1 MNAKIL
7 ALMMVG
13 VMMVSGFSIIADADE
28 NTLDAV
34 VGDGGA
40 YSYTLTYH
48 PDQMAN
54 TAAQE
59 LQLTVAG
66 MTPISHNPGTITLSS
81 VVNEGSWGFN
91 TTTGVGPFNSFYAAF
106 DMNDGNKFVSILN
119 PYDLTKKINGA
130 SLGDMSGYNVMW
142 ILPTVYWSVDN
153 DGNLT
158 LTNNPS
164 GGTAYAHTIDGH
176 VYRYLAIGV
185 YKGSTKTVGDQT
197 VLTSQSGATPTASQT
212 RATFRDY
219 ANNYSMDDSLGAE
232 THSMLWN
239 FYQWELYKYVC
250 YTVMEGFNSQMIVG
264 NGNVYGNNYTMVN
277 GLTDVLGPYAGNPGD
292 LGASNTNAS
301 LYGQNAVKLFIENS
315 WGTINDFID
324 GVVLF
329 GNQTIYINSAS
340 EPDENTSGSYVE
352 RVDQTLPSSGFGATI
367 STNEK
372 TWGLAVTTSSST
384 DYYNK
389 GTADKI
395 YTTTSSFRI
404 PAVGG
409 APDSSDLAASSGLSF
424 ISANNNV
431 TNMGYWI
438 GSRLAF
444 VTDFSFFTTTVAIE
458 SDDPDYGSVSV
469 SEIAE
474 IEVGTEISISGNTL
488 TIGETTVTATPT
500 TADAQ
505 YTYAFSGWYDG
516 ETLLVDGDTVS
527 SDMTITAVFTR
538 TVNQYTATINN
549 LNPGFGSVSVSSVT
563 ADYGS
568 AISAASNV
576 LTVGAS
582 TVTATPTTADA
593 QYTYAFGQWGSYP
606 ATLTQDVTITVSF
619 TQTVNSYTITWVYS
633 GDSATETYLY
643 GTMPSFPDPTP
654 PADYRFAGWSPA
666 LAPVT
671 QDQTY
676 TAIFELI
683 NYLTVTFD
691 PNGGTLEGPDTKVV
705 GQYLPYGELPVPKL
719 DNYVFQGWFTAPE
732 DGEKITATSIV
743 EVDDDQTLYAQWK
756 LGGFPAL
763 MEKLLYL
770 FPILLLSILALAILR
785 VFV

>member
-40 YSYTLTYH
+40 YSYTLHYDSSTMT
-48 PDQMAN
+48 Q

-66 MTPISHNPGTITLSS
+66 MTPISHSS
-81 VVNEGSWGFN
+81 GSSQLALENEGSWGFN
-91 TTTGVGPFNSFYAAF
+91 TTTGIGPFNSFYAAF
-106 DMNDGNKFVSILN
+106 DADNGNQFIAVLDPYHLGQTLDGTLLS
-119 PYDLTKKINGA
+119 
-130 SLGDMSGYNVMW
+130 SMSGHINVMW
-142 ILPTVYWSVDN
+142 VLPTVYWAVDEN
-153 DGNLT
+153 GDLT
-158 LTNNPS
+158 LSNQSSN
-164 GGTAYAHTIDGH
+164 GVAYAHTIDGK
-176 VYRYLAIGV
+176 VYNFLAIGV
-185 YKGSTKTVGDQT
+185 YEASRFLSDGVNYLASTSGSSPEITNRMAYRTMAHNYTMDQ
-197 VLTSQSGATPTASQT
+197 
-212 RATFRDY
+212 
-219 ANNYSMDDSLGAE
+219 SLGSA
-232 THSMLWN
+232 HSMLWN
-239 FYQWELYKYVC
+239 FYQWELYKYC
-250 YTVMEGFNSQMIVG
+250 SLIVMEGFDSQAIVG
-264 NGNVYGNNYTMVN
+264 NGMVYGTGSSSTLAS
-277 GLTDVLGPYAGNPGD
+277 GLANDLGPYAGNPNSMGPS
-292 LGASNTNAS
+292 GAAATTYGTNVS
-301 LYGQNAVKLFIENS
+301 KLFIENS
-315 WGTINDFID
+315 WGNTMEFVD
-324 GVVLF
+324 GIVVNANTGFYLDTS
-329 GNQTIYINSAS
+329 NTPSDS
-340 EPDENTSGSYVE
+340 TSGDYVE
-352 RVDQTLPSSGFGATI
+352 WFPFSLPSSNYGSEI
-367 STNEK
+367 SVSDKIWGIPTQTVS
-372 TWGLAVTTSSST
+372 TWSSGTTDRFASNTGSTYAVTVGGGWANLTANSYQPGISNVHMAIGLSSSQ
-384 DYYNK
+384 
-389 GTADKI
+389 
-395 YTTTSSFRI
+395 S
-404 PAVGG
+404 
-409 APDSSDLAASSGLSF
+409 
-424 ISANNNV
+424 
-431 TNMGYWI
+431 NMS
-438 GSRLAF
+438 SRLAF
-444 VTDFSFFTTTVAIE
+444 VFDASPLSSTVSFDVNNA
-458 SDDPDYGSVSV
+458 DYGSLIND
-469 SEIAE
+469 SEITASYGA
-474 IEVGTEISISGNTL
+474 IIEISDNNL
-488 TIGETTVTATPT
+488 TIGDTTVTATPT

-538 TVNQYTATINN
+538 TVNQYTATISN
-549 LNPGFGSVSVSSVT
+549 LNPGFGTVSVSSVT

-619 TQTVNSYTITWVYS
+619 TQTVNTYTITWVY
-633 GDSATETYLY
+633 GLDSATETYLY

-719 DNYVFQGWFTAPE
+719 DNYVFLGWFTAPE

-763 MEKLLYL
+763 MEKLLYI